1 MFLSAKSHHRQNT
14 LVSVQLINQ
23 RESEVEPVRNA
34 RAALESK
41 DKQLARHEMMR
52 SEAEVQKKCA
62 SLPWRAFCHSVTNSS
77 QARMHIKVLPSA
89 EL

>member
-52 SEAEVQKKCA
+52 SVSHCPPRYKKSA
-62 SLPWRAFCHSVTNSS
+62 RACLGERF
-77 QARMHIKVLPSA
+77 AIP
-89 EL
+89 